1 MISFRSDIGPFD
13 RLAFTARDHARWPAL
28 SFVSLKRVDNCR
40 QCFLFRQAWYA
51 AHEIVGT
58 PHERGVH
65 GVGGIG
71 ELYNR
76 ASGY

>member
-1 MISFRSDIGPFD
+1 
-13 RLAFTARDHARWPAL
+13 LASAELRKPQARGQ
-28 SFVSLKRVDNCR
+28 CR